1 MRALAARGVRA
12 HTSRMIGRRSF
23 LSGTGI
29 TLATLLGDR
38 AAFAAS
44 LERLAPVATPGAAAA
59 LADEYLLKPGLL
71 YLNHGSIGTIPRV
84 VLDEHVRLLRQC
96 ETNPHVHMWTDV
108 WAEALART
116 RSSAARLLHCEP
128 DEVAITHNTTEG
140 FNVLAQGLPLGAGD
154 EVLFSNLNHP
164 SASEPW
170 RYYAGRR
177 GYTVR
182 QFTIPLD
189 DITGLTVADVVA
201 MHEREI
207 RPNTRVLVL
216 PHVDNIVGLRH
227 PTRELTAMAKR
238 SGVTFVAVDVAQSLG
253 MMPVNVAAEGAD
265 FYAASPHKWVQA
277 PKGTGLLVARRAV
290 RDKLDPLWVKRP
302 RASMPDTAEVF
313 EDYST
318 RNLPAV
324 LALADAI
331 AFQQRLGEQAKEK
344 RLLEIAGW
352 FRARVDAT
360 PSLAWRS
367 ARAPE
372 LSCSL
377 FAVGLRN
384 AKAAEVERKLAAEDV
399 TVRPFPAAN
408 LNTLR
413 VSPNLINTPADAD
426 RFIAL
431 VR

>member
-1 MRALAARGVRA
+1 
-12 HTSRMIGRRSF
+12 MIGRRSF

-44 LERLAPVATPGAAAA
+44 LERLAPVATAGAAAA

-108 WAEALART
+108 WTEALART

-140 FNVLAQGLPLGAGD
+140 FNVLAQGLPIGAGD

-164 SASEPW
+164 SASEPF
-170 RYYAGRR
+170 RYYSGRR

-189 DITGLTVADVVA
+189 DITGLTIADVVA

-227 PTRELTAMAKR
+227 PTRELNAMAKR
-238 SGVTFVAVDVAQSLG
+238 RGVTYVAVDVAQSLG
-253 MMPVNVAAEGAD
+253 MMPVNVTAEGAD

-290 RDKLDPLWVKRP
+290 RDNLDPLWVKRP

-331 AFQQRLGEQAKEK
+331 AFQQRLGEQAKET

-352 FRARVDAT
+352 FRERVDAT

-384 AKAAEVERKLAAEDV
+384 AKAAEVERKLAAADV

-413 VSPNLINTPADAD
+413 VSPNLINTAADAD
-426 RFIAL
+426 RFIAA
-431 VR
+431 VTQRS